1 MLVTRLSPTM
11 NAGEKTV
18 YVLIGPKGAGKSTL
32 GRLLE
37 ERRGVRFLDVEA
49 IFLALPEAE
58 RRTDLG
64 YRRLEE
70 RVAAIGGDCSLEL
83 TGASPFTEGLLDR
96 LRAGYRTR
104 VVRVAAPLDECQRR
118 VRSRAGS
125 HLPASDEL
133 VERVYGLSDAWEITD
148 AVLVDGTRAFTEA
161 VLDRIVGR
169 SEG

>member
-11 NAGEKTV
+11 NAGDKTV

-58 RRTDLG
+58 
-64 YRRLEE
+64 E
-70 RVAAIGGDCSLEL
+70 RVAATGGDCSLEL

-148 AVLVDGTRAFTEA
+148 AVRVDGTRAFTEA